1 MSGES
6 PSGGWPPGF
15 AAGPRNRRALL
26 VLTALRGLSPRKL
39 LELAQREGSA
49 DACLVRVIAG
59 RAGSDADTEF
69 ARRADAGALTAALDA
84 CGARV
89 IAAEDPEYP
98 PGLNNLADPPAA
110 LFARGRS
117 MSPHDFRVSVVGAR
131 SCSALG
137 REVAK
142 DIGAG
147 LARAGVVV
155 VSGAARGI
163 DTAAHEGGLAGTS
176 DGAGSTLAV
185 LGSGIDVDYPRSNSA
200 MFRRIAVEGT
210 VLSEYAP
217 GVPAEPFRF
226 PARNRII
233 AGLAR
238 AVVIVEGADG
248 SGSLITAE
256 HALDLGRDVYALPG
270 AVNNPLARAPLSI
283 IREGAL
289 MIRGVQDLLG
299 DLGLE
304 SDPRAA
310 LLAQLNLIEDAVLRS
325 LEGPT
330 LPDRVARDL
339 GCEIG
344 DVMGVLLSLEMKG
357 LVRSLGGRFEQ
368 TNLAAASS

>member
-1 MSGES
+1 VPDERAAT
-6 PSGGWPPGF
+6 WPAGF
-15 AAGPRNRRALL
+15 ASGPRNRRALL
-26 VLTALRGLSPRKL
+26 VLSTLRGLSPRKL
-39 LELAQREGSA
+39 LELARREGTA
-49 DACLVRVIAG
+49 EACLSRVIAG
-59 RAGSDADTEF
+59 RAGSDADTDF
-69 ARRADAGALTAALDA
+69 AKGADAGAMMAALDD
-84 CGARV
+84 CGARL
-89 IAAEDPEYP
+89 IAVEDPEYP
-98 PGLNNLADPPAA
+98 SGLQNLADPPAA

-117 MSPHDFRVSVVGAR
+117 MSPHDLRVSIVGAR

-142 DIGAG
+142 EMGKG
-147 LARAGVVV
+147 LVRAGVVV

-163 DTAAHEGGLAGTS
+163 DTAAHVGALEATA
-176 DGAGSTLAV
+176 DGKGSTLAV
-185 LGSGIDVDYPRSNSA
+185 LGSGIDVDYPRSSSSVL
-200 MFRRIAVEGT
+200 RDIAQRGT

-217 GVPAEPFRF
+217 NVPAEPFRF

-256 HALDLGRDVYALPG
+256 HALDLGREVFALAG

-283 IREGAL
+283 IRDGAT
-289 MIRGVQDLLG
+289 MIRGAEDLLA

-310 LLAQLNLIEDAVLRS
+310 ILAQLNLVEDAVLRH

-330 LPDRVARDL
+330 LPDLVAREL

-344 DVMGVLLSLEMKG
+344 DVMGILLGLEMKG

-368 TNLAAASS
+368 TNLAATSS

>member
-1 MSGES
+1 MSDES
-6 PSGGWPPGF
+6 RASGWPAGF
-15 AAGPRNRRALL
+15 ASGPRNRRALL
-26 VLTALRGLSPRKL
+26 VLTALRGFSPRKL
-39 LELAQREGSA
+39 LELARREGSA
-49 DACLVRVIAG
+49 DACLTRVAAG

-69 ARRADAGALTAALDA
+69 ARGADAGALMSALDA

-98 PGLNNLADPPAA
+98 PGLHHLDDPPAA
-110 LFARGRS
+110 LFARGRA
-117 MSPHDFRVSVVGAR
+117 MSPHDFHVSVVGAR

-142 DIGAG
+142 DIGKG

-163 DTAAHEGGLAGTS
+163 DTAAHEGALAATS

-200 MFRRIAVEGT
+200 MFRRIVDEGT
-210 VLSEYAP
+210 ILSEYAP

-233 AGLAR
+233 AALAR

-270 AVNNPLARAPLSI
+270 AVNNPLARAPLAI
-283 IREGAL
+283 MREGAL
-289 MIRGVQDLLG
+289 MIRGVEDLLT
-299 DLGLE
+299 DLGLA
-304 SDPRAA
+304 SDRRAA
-310 LLAQLNLIEDAVLRS
+310 ALAQLNLVEEAVLRR

-330 LPDRVARDL
+330 LPDRVAREL
-339 GCEIG
+339 NCEIG
-344 DVMGVLLSLEMKG
+344 DVMGILLSLEMKG

-368 TNLAAASS
+368 TNLAAT

>member
-1 MSGES
+1 MPDERAVTV
-6 PSGGWPPGF
+6 WPAGF

-26 VLTALRGLSPRKL
+26 VLSALRGLSPRKL
-39 LELAQREGSA
+39 LELARREGSA
-49 DACLVRVIAG
+49 DACLTRVIAG

-69 ARRADAGALTAALDA
+69 ARGVDAGALMAALDD
-84 CGARV
+84 CGARL
-89 IAAEDPEYP
+89 IAAEDTEYP
-98 PGLNNLADPPAA
+98 SGLQNLADPPAA
-110 LFARGRS
+110 LFVRGRT
-117 MSPHDFRVSVVGAR
+117 MSPRDLSVSVVGAR
-131 SCSALG
+131 GCSALG

-142 DIGAG
+142 EIGKG

-163 DTAAHEGGLAGTS
+163 DTAAHEGALTGISG
-176 DGAGSTLAV
+176 GAGSTLAV
-185 LGSGIDVDYPRSNSA
+185 LGSGIDVDYPRSSSSIL
-200 MFRRIAVEGT
+200 RSIAERGT

-217 GVPAEPFRF
+217 GIPAEPFRF

-256 HALDLGRDVYALPG
+256 HALDLGREVFAVAG

-283 IREGAL
+283 IRDGAT
-289 MIRGVQDLLG
+289 MIRGAEDLLA
-299 DLGLE
+299 DLGLA
-304 SDPRAA
+304 SDRPAA
-310 LLAQLNLIEDAVLRS
+310 MLAQLNLVEGAVLRR

-330 LPDRVARDL
+330 LPDLVAREL

-344 DVMGVLLSLEMKG
+344 DVMGILLSLEMKG

-368 TNLAAASS
+368 TNLAASTL

>member
-1 MSGES
+1 MPGERS
-6 PSGGWPPGF
+6 TTVWPAGF
-15 AAGPRNRRALL
+15 ASGPRNRRALL
-26 VLTALRGLSPRKL
+26 ILSALRGLTPRKL
-39 LELAQREGSA
+39 LELARREGTA
-49 DACLVRVIAG
+49 EACLSRVIAG

-69 ARRADAGALTAALDA
+69 ARKADAAALLSALDA
-84 CGARV
+84 CGARL
-89 IAAEDPEYP
+89 IGAGDPEYP
-98 PGLNNLADPPAA
+98 AGLQDLADPPAA
-110 LFARGRS
+110 LFARGRR
-117 MSPHDFRVSVVGAR
+117 MSPHDLRVSVVGAR

-137 REVAK
+137 REVAT
-142 DIGAG
+142 DIGKG

-163 DTAAHEGGLAGTS
+163 DAAAHEGALAGTA

-185 LGSGIDVDYPRSNSA
+185 LGSGIDEYYPRSSA
-200 MFRRIAVEGT
+200 PVLRRVAERGT

-256 HALDLGRDVYALPG
+256 HALDIGREVFALPG

-283 IREGAL
+283 IRDGAT
-289 MIRGVQDLLG
+289 MIRGAEDLLA
-299 DLGLE
+299 DLGLLG
-304 SDPRAA
+304 DPRAA
-310 LLAQLNLIEDAVLRS
+310 ILAQLNLVEDAVLRH
-325 LEGPT
+325 LKGPT
-330 LPDRVARDL
+330 LPDLVAREL

-344 DVMGVLLSLEMKG
+344 DVMGILLGLEMKG

-368 TNLAAASS
+368 TNLASGS